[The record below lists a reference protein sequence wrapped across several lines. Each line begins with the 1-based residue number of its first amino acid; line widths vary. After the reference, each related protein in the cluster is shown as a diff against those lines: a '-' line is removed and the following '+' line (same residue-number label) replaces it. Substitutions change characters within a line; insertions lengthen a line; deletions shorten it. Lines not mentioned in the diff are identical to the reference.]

1 MATLPAPAPYV
12 CPGFDASAWLDQYKQ
27 AGGGYALT
35 PAGSLIFLTGAI
47 DSLSLALAVRQI
59 ANRPIRLAAVKA
71 AIVAKDA
78 L

>member
-1 MATLPAPAPYV
+1 MSLQS
-12 CPGFDASAWLDQYKQ
+12 FDPSLWMERYQQ

-47 DSLSLALAVRQI
+47 DNLSLALALRQI
-59 ANRPIRLAAVKA
+59 TNRPTRLAAVKA

-78 L
+78 I